1 MYGNS
6 CNKMEDGFGIS
17 KHKTTKTFT
26 GPMNSLYSVFAH
38 ITYMDLDLNWEQK
51 KRNKKI
57 YLNRKWQQS
66 FCTPLVLC

>member
-38 ITYMDLDLNWEQK
+38 ITYIVGFELRAKKTEQK
-51 KRNKKI
+51 N
-57 YLNRKWQQS
+57 LPES
-66 FCTPLVLC
+66 